1 MGLGLEFG
9 ATCSSARRV
18 GAEEEGDGG
27 LADADESADCPPI

>member
-18 GAEEEGDGG
+18 GAGDGG
-27 LADADESADCPPI
+27 LVADADESADCPPI